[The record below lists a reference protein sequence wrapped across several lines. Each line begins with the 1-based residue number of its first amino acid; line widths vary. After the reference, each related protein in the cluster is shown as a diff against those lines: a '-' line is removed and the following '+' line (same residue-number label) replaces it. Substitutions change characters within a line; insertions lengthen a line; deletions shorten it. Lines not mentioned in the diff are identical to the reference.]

1 MHTAL
6 LAALVLA
13 EEGGGEGFSSP
24 FVINTGLF
32 FWTWV
37 VFIMLFLVLKKFAWP
52 FILKATEER
61 ERRIARQLADAER
74 MRGEA
79 EEALAEHKR
88 LLAGAKEEAHTLIN
102 EAKAIAQKEREQL
115 IARAQQEQV
124 QMLERAKREID
135 TERQRAV
142 HQLRREAV
150 ELSLAAAA
158 RLIDRRMDQPADR
171 KLVEEFIDSIGK
183 GGA

>member
-74 MRGEA
+74 MRGE
-79 EEALAEHKR
+79 
-88 LLAGAKEEAHTLIN
+88 EEAHTLIN